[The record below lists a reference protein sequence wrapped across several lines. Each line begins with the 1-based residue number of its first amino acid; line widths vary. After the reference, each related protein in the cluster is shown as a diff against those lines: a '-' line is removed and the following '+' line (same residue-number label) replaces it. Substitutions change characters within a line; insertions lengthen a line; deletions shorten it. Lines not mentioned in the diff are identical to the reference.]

1 LSDRP
6 APSAAPTRRPLRVA
20 VATLALLGVGGAS
33 VAYAVSDLDLRT
45 QEGYAAAHGAP
56 GPAPTA
62 ASGRP
67 VQEGPVPQGECGPGS
82 RPETDLQGRVPAA
95 DYASGRVLEGYTCNA
110 ERVANLGQAG
120 GYKVHR
126 YTDAAGRSCAF
137 FDSTLLFPKDVAD
150 LDVTGTYVMDMR
162 DPAAPVRT
170 AVLSTPAMQTPHE
183 SLVLSERRGLLM
195 AVSGNPVTEP
205 GVVDI
210 YDVSQDCRTPVLQ
223 SSTPLGI
230 LGHESG
236 LAPDGRTFYVSS
248 LSGGTVTAIDVS
260 DPRLPRTVWAST
272 DYEIHGMNVSDDGN
286 RLYLADNGRP
296 GLTILDVSQV
306 QSRQLLPQVRE
317 VSHVSWPEVS
327 IPQNVLPVTIK
338 GKPFLVEID
347 EFARRPSRYDPAD
360 PVGAGRII
368 DVSDETAPRVVSDLR
383 LEVNEPEARAG
394 EQKNDPQAQN
404 GLQGYA
410 GHYCAVPSRVD
421 PEIVACSFILSGLR
435 VFDIRDP
442 YRPKEIAYYNAPVP
456 VSATSR
462 ESGAYAMSAPAFV
475 PERSEI
481 WYTDG
486 NSGFH
491 VVRLTNGV
499 WPRR

>member
-1 LSDRP
+1 LSAAARSPRPHRP
-6 APSAAPTRRPLRVA
+6 ARLVLAS
-20 VATLALLGVGGAS
+20 LALFAIGGAS
-33 VAYAVSDLDLRT
+33 VAYAASDLDLRT
-45 QEGYAAAHGAP
+45 QDGYAAAHGTP
-56 GPAPTA
+56 GPAPT
-62 ASGRP
+62 SGFGRP
-67 VQEGPVPQGECGPGS
+67 AQQGPTPQGECGPGS
-82 RPETDLQGRVPAA
+82 LPETSAQGRVPAA
-95 DYASGRVLEGYTCNA
+95 DYASGRVLQGYTCNA
-110 ERVANLGQAG
+110 ERVANLGEAG

-137 FDSTLLFPKDVAD
+137 FDSTLLFPKDLAD
-150 LDVTGTYVMDMR
+150 LDLTGTYVMDMT
-162 DPAAPVRT
+162 DPANPVRT

-183 SLVLSERRGLLM
+183 SLVLSETRGLLM

-210 YDVSQDCRTPVLQ
+210 YDVSQDCRTPVLR

-248 LSGGTVTAIDVS
+248 LSGGTLTAIDVS
-260 DPRLPRTVWAST
+260 DPALPRTVWVST
-272 DYEIHGMNVSDDGN
+272 DYEVHGMNVSDDGN

-296 GLTILDVSQV
+296 GLTVLDVSQV
-306 QSRQLLPQVRE
+306 QSRALLPEVRE
-317 VSHVSWPEVS
+317 VSHLSWPEVS

-338 GKPFLVEID
+338 GKPYLVEID
-347 EFARRPSRYDPAD
+347 EFARSVSRYDPD
-360 PVGAGRII
+360 SPVGAGRII
-368 DVSDETAPRVVSDLR
+368 DISDETAPRVVSDLR

-394 EQKNDPQAQN
+394 EQKDDPQAQN

-421 PEIVACSFILSGLR
+421 PGIVACSFILSGLR

-442 YRPKEIAYYNAPVP
+442 YRPTEIAYYNQPVP

-475 PERSEI
+475 PERDEI

-499 WPRR
+499 WPKG